1 MTKHSTAQ
9 VYLEGVILSEI
20 RQRQK
25 LYGITYMWNLRHKT
39 VNVYKIKILTDIE
52 NEPVVTSEKREWGR
66 ARWGR
71 RLRDKSY

>member
-1 MTKHSTAQ
+1 
-9 VYLEGVILSEI
+9 
-20 RQRQK
+20 
-25 LYGITYMWNLRHKT
+25 MWNLRHKT

-71 RLRDKSY
+71 RLTNYYVGTNYYI